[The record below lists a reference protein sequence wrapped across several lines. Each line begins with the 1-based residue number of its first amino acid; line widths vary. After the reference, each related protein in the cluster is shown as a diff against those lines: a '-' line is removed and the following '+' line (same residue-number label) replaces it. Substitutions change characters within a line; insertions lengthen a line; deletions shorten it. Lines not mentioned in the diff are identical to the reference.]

1 MDLTQVYIK
10 IQELLINDEKV
21 KLPGI
26 GEFEV
31 VVQSATFLQD
41 GKTIVPPSKKL
52 LFVQSDSNC
61 ECEQWMKEL
70 GEKISE
76 SLKAEGEFEVPGFGV
91 FADKGEGVIGFT
103 LNEEFDFAPD
113 NFSLE
118 AISLEEVHR
127 EEPAAVEEKLDE
139 PAVEEKQDE
148 PVIEEKVEVVK
159 KEVTDELSDVE
170 HKKEC
175 KRKWMMGIVLALVFV
190 AAIVL
195 FAVLFKEDL
204 MQLLQNILYTDEEL
218 EIMKK
223 WAAQ

>member
-127 EEPAAVEEKLDE
+127 EEPAV
-139 PAVEEKQDE
+139 V
-148 PVIEEKVEVVK
+148 EKVE
-159 KEVTDELSDVE
+159 ESDVE
-170 HKKEC
+170 YKKEC

-204 MQLLQNILYTDEEL
+204 MQLLQSILYTDEEL

>member
-10 IQELLINDEKV
+10 IQESLINNEKV
-21 KLPGI
+21 KFPGV

-31 VVQSATFLQD
+31 VVQSAAFLQD
-41 GKTIVPPSKKL
+41 GKTIAPPSKKL
-52 LFVQSDSNC
+52 LFVQSDPKD
-61 ECEQWMKEL
+61 ECEQWMQEL
-70 GEKISE
+70 GEMIRE
-76 SLKAEGEFEVPGFGV
+76 SLVAKGEFGIPGFGV
-91 FADKGEGVIGFT
+91 FADKGEGVIEFA

-127 EEPAAVEEKLDE
+127 EELVVVEKE
-139 PAVEEKQDE
+139 
-148 PVIEEKVEVVK
+148 EEKVDQIEPVKQRVEEVVK
-159 KEVTDELSDVE
+159 KEMTDKVSDVE
-170 HKKEC
+170 HKKDC
-175 KRKWMMGIVLALVFV
+175 RRKWMMGIVLVLVFIAV
-190 AAIVL
+190 LVL

-204 MQLLQNILYTDEEL
+204 MQMLQNILYTDEEL

>member
-10 IQELLINDEKV
+10 IQELLINNEKV

-127 EEPAAVEEKLDE
+127 EEPAAVEK
-139 PAVEEKQDE
+139 VEE
-148 PVIEEKVEVVK
+148 
-159 KEVTDELSDVE
+159 SDVE
-170 HKKEC
+170 YKKEC

-204 MQLLQNILYTDEEL
+204 LQLLQNILYTDEEL

>member
-10 IQELLINDEKV
+10 IQELLINYEKV

-91 FADKGEGVIGFT
+91 FAET
-103 LNEEFDFAPD
+103 MLLA
-113 NFSLE
+113 LE
-118 AISLEEVHR
+118 A
-127 EEPAAVEEKLDE
+127 
-139 PAVEEKQDE
+139 
-148 PVIEEKVEVVK
+148 
-159 KEVTDELSDVE
+159 LS
-170 HKKEC
+170 
-175 KRKWMMGIVLALVFV
+175 
-190 AAIVL
+190 
-195 FAVLFKEDL
+195 
-204 MQLLQNILYTDEEL
+204 
-218 EIMKK
+218 
-223 WAAQ
+223 